1 MSRHPVSDPLLYDT
15 AEPLLSSVFHAVNFS
30 LAVIDENACYSEVND
45 AYCQS
50 LGYTPEE
57 LIGHH
62 FLTIIP
68 QEQKKPFLQI
78 FNQMIHSVDQLQFA
92 GEYLSQGKDGHVFPV
107 YVYTYVVTRSNG
119 SRCLL
124 ISAMDISETKKYK
137 NLLEETELATGIGG
151 WQLDMQTNQLSCTEG
166 LYKLFDIKDD
176 KVITWN
182 DMLSFFGDDSFKQFR
197 LAMQQS
203 IEDGQP
209 FSLEFK
215 CCTTAS
221 KSLKWIRAV
230 GRPERKL
237 NKTTYLFGTFQDITR
252 HKESEEQ
259 IYLGQAKYRAIAN
272 SSLYAFILG
281 KPDGAILEVNTKAC
295 ELFGYTEAEFIKLGR
310 EGVVHQTDELMA
322 LLKERKTKG
331 FTQGELIA
339 IKKDG
344 THFPC
349 EFSSVYFTDLNGEDR
364 MSTIMF
370 DITEKKKAE
379 EELKKLSHIARETLS
394 PIVITDLDRRI
405 QWVNAAFTRITE
417 YSFKE
422 AVGKRPEDFLY
433 GKETDASAI
442 QNFQKNKRAGRT
454 FESELLLY
462 SKSGKKI
469 WVTLQAQPKFD
480 KNGKLTGYFAIGI
493 DSTERKRNE
502 EIIIRNQRL
511 LQQAESLAM
520 LGSWETDLK
529 TGKSI
534 WSDELYRIYG
544 WQPGEVEPTLE
555 RQLSITHPDDHD
567 YLVTALK
574 RSFEGKEEFEFERR
588 IIQPNGA
595 MRIIHSQG
603 QLIRNRL
610 GEPEKYIGVAHDITS
625 QKQAEDQLRQ
635 QEADMIAAIENIPDI
650 MFSTDMHGNLLT
662 FNSAAKKMAARVG
675 LKIDRGINIMNL
687 FTKYNEKRLP
697 WYNRALQGERVTF
710 EDHLTINNG
719 EYNEAIYFDIS
730 MNPVFDKSK
739 HQFGV
744 SVFCRNITERIRLE
758 RQLMEEKV
766 NRQRQIARA
775 TINTQEKERS
785 EIGKE
790 LHDNVNQILASA
802 KLFLSSPFIEG
813 NEKEIFVNKAVDHI
827 HMAIEE
833 IRKLSKSL
841 VSPSAA
847 DLGII
852 ETIED
857 LMYDIKMMQKID
869 ARFNHGGIDETSLD
883 NGLRL
888 TIYRIVQEQVNNI
901 LKYAEASVVDISLEE
916 ENGKLLLTITDNG
929 KGFDPAVKR
938 RGIGLSNIINRADVF
953 NGKVEI
959 QTAPGKGCC
968 VKVIF
973 DK

>member
-1 MSRHPVSDPLLYDT
+1 MSTHPVTDLLLYDT

-30 LAVIDENACYSEVND
+30 LAVIDENGRYSEVND
-45 AYCQS
+45 AYCHMM
-50 LGYTPEE
+50 GYTPEE

-62 FLTIIP
+62 FLTIVP
-68 QEQKKPFLQI
+68 QEQKKSFLQI

-92 GEYLSQGKDGHVFPV
+92 GEYVSQRKDGHVFPV
-107 YVYTYVVTRSNG
+107 YAYTYVVPRSNG
-119 SRCLL
+119 ARCLL
-124 ISAMDISETKKYK
+124 ISVIDISETKRYK

-151 WQLDMQTNQLSCTEG
+151 WQLDMQTNHLTCTEG
-166 LYKLFDIKDD
+166 LYKIFNIPGD
-176 KVITWN
+176 KVISWN
-182 DMLSFFGDDSFKQFR
+182 DMLSFLGCDSFGQFKQA
-197 LAMQQS
+197 LQQA
-203 IEDGQP
+203 IDKGVP
-209 FSLEFK
+209 FTLELK
-215 CCTTAS
+215 CGITDNNRP
-221 KSLKWIRAV
+221 KWIRAI

-237 NKTTYLFGTFQDITR
+237 NKTIKLFGTFQDITL

-281 KPDGAILEVNTKAC
+281 KPDGTILEVNTKAC
-295 ELFGYTEAEFIKLGR
+295 ELFGYTEEELIKLGR
-310 EGVVHQTDELMA
+310 QGVLHQTDELMA

-331 FTQGELIA
+331 FTQGELIG

-349 EFSSVYFTDLNGEDR
+349 EFSSVYFKDLNGEDR

-394 PIVITDLDRRI
+394 SIVITDVDRRI
-405 QWVNAAFTRITE
+405 QWVNAAFTRFTE

-433 GKETDASAI
+433 GKETDPAAI
-442 QNFQKNKRAGRT
+442 QHLQESKETGRI

-469 WVTLQAQPKFD
+469 WVTMQAQPQFD
-480 KNGKLTGYFAIGI
+480 KNGKLIGYFAIGI
-493 DSTERKRNE
+493 DSTERKKNE

-534 WSDELYRIYG
+534 WSDELFRIYG
-544 WQPGEVEPTLE
+544 WQPGEVEPSIE
-555 RQLSITHPDDHD
+555 RQLSITHPDDIEKVAAA
-567 YLVTALK
+567 YK
-574 RSFEGKEEFEFERR
+574 RTIEGKGGFEFERR
-588 IIQPNGA
+588 IIQPGGA

-603 QLIRNRL
+603 QLISDRF
-610 GEPEKYIGVAHDITS
+610 GEPEKCIGVAHDITR

-650 MFSTDMHGNLLT
+650 LFSTDMNGSLLT

-675 LKIDRGINIMNL
+675 LKIDRGINIMSIWMQ
-687 FTKYNEKRLP
+687 YNEKRLP
-697 WYNRALQGERVTF
+697 WYKRALQGERVTF
-710 EDHLTINNG
+710 EDHLSINNG

-730 MNPVFDKSK
+730 MNPVFDENKN
-739 HQFGV
+739 QFGV

-813 NEKEIFVNKAVDHI
+813 NEKEVFVNKAVDHI

-852 ETIED
+852 ETIDD
-857 LMYDIKMMQKID
+857 LMYDIKMTKKID
-869 ARFNHGGIDETSLD
+869 ARFNHGGIDESKLD
-883 NGLRL
+883 NGLKL

-901 LKYAEASVVDISLEE
+901 LKYAEASVVDITLEE
-916 ENGKLLLTITDNG
+916 ESRKLVLTITDNG
-929 KGFDPAVKR
+929 KGFDPAAKR

-953 NGKVEI
+953 LGKVEI

>member
-1 MSRHPVSDPLLYDT
+1 MNLHPGIDLLIYDT
-15 AEPLLSSVFHAVNFS
+15 EPLLSSVFKAVNFS
-30 LAVIDENACYSEVND
+30 IAVIDNHGYFSEVND
-45 AYCQS
+45 CYCQMT
-50 LGYTPEE
+50 GYTREE

-62 FLTIIP
+62 FLTIVP
-68 QEQKKPFLQI
+68 PENHKNFLQI
-78 FNQMIHSVDQLQFA
+78 FDNMINSTGQLQFA
-92 GEYLSQGKDGHVFPV
+92 GEYVSQRKDGHITDI
-107 YVYTYVVTRSNG
+107 YAYTSVLTRPNG
-119 SRCLL
+119 TRCLL
-124 ISAMDISETKKYK
+124 ISISDISETKKYK
-137 NLLEETELATGIGG
+137 KLLEETELATGIGG

-166 LYKLFDIKDD
+166 LYKLLNISDD
-176 KVITWN
+176 KTISWN
-182 DMLSFFGDDSFKQFR
+182 DMLSFLGDCSFEQFKK
-197 LAMQQS
+197 AMQQS
-203 IEDGQP
+203 IKKGKP
-209 FSLEFK
+209 FSIELK
-215 CCTTAS
+215 CLITNTI
-221 KSLKWIRAV
+221 KPKWIRAI

-237 NKTTYLFGTFQDITR
+237 NKTTKLFGTFQDITV

-272 SSLYAFILG
+272 SSLYAFFLG
-281 KPDGAILEVNTKAC
+281 KPDGGILEANTKAC
-295 ELFGYTEAEFIKLGR
+295 ELFGYTVEEFIKLGR
-310 EGVVHQTDELMA
+310 QGVILQTDELMA

-349 EFSSVYFTDLNGEDR
+349 EFSSVYFKDLNGEDR

-433 GKETDASAI
+433 GRETDPVAI
-442 QNFQKNKRAGRT
+442 QQLQDSKKAGRI
-454 FESELLLY
+454 FESEFLLY

-469 WVTLQAQPKFD
+469 WVTMQAQPKYD

-493 DSTERKRNE
+493 DSTERKKNE
-502 EIIIRNQRL
+502 EIIIRNQQL
-511 LQQAESLAM
+511 LQQAERLAM

-544 WQPGEVEPTLE
+544 WQPGEVEPTIE

-567 YLVTALK
+567 HVAASLK
-574 RSFEGKEEFEFERR
+574 RSFEGKDDFEFERR
-588 IIQPNGA
+588 IIQPNGTL
-595 MRIIHSQG
+595 RIIHSQG

-625 QKQAEDQLRQ
+625 QKMAEDQLRQ

-650 MFSTDMHGNLLT
+650 LFSTDMNGNLLT
-662 FNSAAKKMAARVG
+662 FNSAAKKMAARIG
-675 LKIDRGINIMNL
+675 LKIDRGMNIM
-687 FTKYNEKRLP
+687 KVWMEYNEKRLP
-697 WYNRALQGERVTF
+697 WYKRALQGQRVTF

-730 MNPVFDKSK
+730 MNPVFDKNK

-813 NEKEIFVNKAVDHI
+813 NEKEVFVNKAMDHI

-833 IRKLSKSL
+833 IRKLSKTL

-852 ETIED
+852 ETIDD
-857 LMYDIKMMQKID
+857 LMFDIKMTQKID
-869 ARFNHGGIDETSLD
+869 ARFNHGGIDESKLD

-901 LKYAEASVVDISLEE
+901 LKYADASVIDITLEE
-916 ENGKLLLTITDNG
+916 ESRKLVLTVTDNG
-929 KGFDPAVKR
+929 KGFDPALKR

-968 VKVIF
+968 LKVIF